1 MNRKIAIDNVKSGGS
16 TLVVF
21 SENDC
26 VSCSKRGVL
35 PLLELYESG
44 KDFSE
49 YQAVDKVIGKAAAFM
64 YILLR
69 IRSVYGVTVSKS
81 AVALLEKHGIDIE
94 YEILADRIKNRTN
107 TGFCPMESAVMDVVE
122 EDEAYRVIK
131 ETMEI
136 LKRS

>member
-26 VSCSKRGVL
+26 VSCSKRGVS

-49 YQAVDKVIGKAAAFM
+49 YQAVDKVIVRCRLQYNRRRRSRK
-64 YILLR
+64 R
-69 IRSVYGVTVSKS
+69 ISSWLHER
-81 AVALLEKHGIDIE
+81 
-94 YEILADRIKNRTN
+94 
-107 TGFCPMESAVMDVVE
+107 
-122 EDEAYRVIK
+122 
-131 ETMEI
+131 
-136 LKRS
+136 